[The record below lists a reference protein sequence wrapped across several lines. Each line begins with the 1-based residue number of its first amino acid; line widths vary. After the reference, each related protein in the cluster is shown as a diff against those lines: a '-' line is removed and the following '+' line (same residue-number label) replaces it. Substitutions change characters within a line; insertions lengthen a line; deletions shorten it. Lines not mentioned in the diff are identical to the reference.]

1 VVPADK
7 VEGIVAVALE
17 VAFVTII
24 GLAVPYHL
32 RSFPADAV
40 AVNGEGLG
48 SPRQYVTGVNDTV
61 G

>member
-1 VVPADK
+1 MVPADD
-7 VEGIVAVALE
+7 VDGGVAVALE
-17 VAFVTII
+17 LGLGADI
-24 GLAVPYHL
+24 GLVVPYHL

-40 AVNGEGLG
+40 AVSGEGLG